1 MAQLIIDTPEGIKI
15 IELGMMTRTMLRFDD
30 GSEMTLHTS
39 GHGLELRLPR
49 LNRRLVV
56 RPNTQSSIFVST
68 EKDFE

>member
-1 MAQLIIDTPEGIKI
+1 MAQLIIDTPEGIRT
-15 IELGMMTRTMLRFDD
+15 IELGLLTRTMLRFDD

-56 RPNTQSSIFVST
+56 RPNTQGSILVSI
-68 EKDFE
+68 EEDFA